1 MNTFVF
7 ILEQDA
13 EKLTKFGF
21 FTMALGC
28 AKVSHRISNIRQSS
42 VVLPEAE
49 NMLEFVF
56 KILPLFSV
64 INCNRNPIKPMTEI
78 KVLIDCLS
86 MEFDCFVLNYFHS
99 FNRYAYPMGSV
110 TRAIVVKIISKGSDL
125 KELKLYCN

>member
-1 MNTFVF
+1 MA
-7 ILEQDA
+7 A
-13 EKLTKFGF
+13 E
-21 FTMALGC
+21 C

-49 NMLEFVF
+49 DMLDFVFKFF
-56 KILPLFSV
+56 KILPLFAV
-64 INCNRNPIKPMTEI
+64 INCNRNPIKPMTET

-99 FNRYAYPMGSV
+99 SNRYAYPMGSV
-110 TRAIVVKIISKGSDL
+110 TRAIVVKIVSKGSDV